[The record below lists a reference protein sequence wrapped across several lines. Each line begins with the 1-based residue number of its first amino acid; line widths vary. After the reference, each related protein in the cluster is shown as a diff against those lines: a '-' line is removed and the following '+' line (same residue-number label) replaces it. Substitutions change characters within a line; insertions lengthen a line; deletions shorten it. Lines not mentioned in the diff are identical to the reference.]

1 MEKEKIREL
10 VREMTLEEKASLTSG
25 ENGWFLKGVD
35 RLGIPQ
41 IRVNDGPHGLRVV
54 DEEDM
59 DLLGGSS
66 VPAVCFPAACA
77 TAASFDRE
85 LLYQMGETLGKES
98 QDQKVDVLLGPG
110 VNMKRSP
117 LCGRNFEYFSEDPYL
132 AGELASSYVK
142 GVQSQGVGT
151 SLKHFF
157 ANNQETRRMD
167 CDVSADERT
176 IREIYL
182 PAFEKVVKEAQPW
195 TVMASYNKV
204 GGFYSTVNKPYLE
217 DVLREEWGFEGLV
230 TSDWGATHDRPG
242 AVAAGCDLTMPGEA
256 TDGEI
261 VEAVKSG
268 ALSEE
273 DLDRAVTR
281 ILELIFRAVEN
292 RRPELVAD
300 YEKDHAFAREVEEES
315 MVLLKNTGILPLE
328 KEKKAAFIG
337 AFAKVPRMQGGG
349 SSHVNCTK
357 ITGALEAAEA
367 AGLQICYAAGYQENG
382 KTTEELLREAVDA
395 AKEADVAIVF
405 AGLPDDMESEGTDR
419 IHMRLPQGHNRLI
432 EAVCGAN
439 PNTVVVL
446 HNGSPVEM
454 PWAEKPKAIL
464 ETYLGGQAV
473 GEATVA
479 VLYGDV
485 NPSGHL
491 AETFPKRLEDNPSY
505 LSFPG
510 EGASVSYPEGLF
522 IGYRY
527 YASKEM
533 EVLFPFGHGLSYTDF
548 VYSDLCLDKKTL
560 SEEEELMVSV
570 KVTNTGKR
578 AGKALVQLY
587 VSPDKVEMI
596 RPVRELKAFEKIM
609 LAPGETRTVK
619 MTLNRRAFAHWNPVL
634 HDWACETG
642 GYRIQICENAQKV
655 LLEEKV
661 QLEGKPIPPVGGYC
675 VGTPMALLAKVP
687 KMRKFLDEN
696 IIYLVKGMAA
706 AGYIPKEL
714 LGFLDNLPGK
724 PDLNTL
730 NMIAKRAGERG
741 GGAGGVQGLDALL
754 GQPVSVLLSLLTEE
768 KKQELVGLLD
778 EENRRFSIEIN
789 QKNYRI

>member
-1 MEKEKIREL
+1 M
-10 VREMTLEEKASLTSG
+10 
-25 ENGWFLKGVD
+25 
-35 RLGIPQ
+35 
-41 IRVNDGPHGLRVV
+41 
-54 DEEDM
+54 
-59 DLLGGSS
+59 
-66 VPAVCFPAACA
+66 
-77 TAASFDRE
+77 
-85 LLYQMGETLGKES
+85 
-98 QDQKVDVLLGPG
+98 
-110 VNMKRSP
+110 
-117 LCGRNFEYFSEDPYL
+117 
-132 AGELASSYVK
+132 
-142 GVQSQGVGT
+142 
-151 SLKHFF
+151 
-157 ANNQETRRMD
+157 
-167 CDVSADERT
+167 
-176 IREIYL
+176 
-182 PAFEKVVKEAQPW
+182 
-195 TVMASYNKV
+195 
-204 GGFYSTVNKPYLE
+204 
-217 DVLREEWGFEGLV
+217 
-230 TSDWGATHDRPG
+230 
-242 AVAAGCDLTMPGEA
+242 
-256 TDGEI
+256 
-261 VEAVKSG
+261 
-268 ALSEE
+268 
-273 DLDRAVTR
+273 
-281 ILELIFRAVEN
+281 
-292 RRPELVAD
+292 
-300 YEKDHAFAREVEEES
+300 
-315 MVLLKNTGILPLE
+315 
-328 KEKKAAFIG
+328 
-337 AFAKVPRMQGGG
+337 
-349 SSHVNCTK
+349 
-357 ITGALEAAEA
+357 
-367 AGLQICYAAGYQENG
+367 
-382 KTTEELLREAVDA
+382 
-395 AKEADVAIVF
+395 
-405 AGLPDDMESEGTDR
+405 
-419 IHMRLPQGHNRLI
+419 
-432 EAVCGAN
+432 
-439 PNTVVVL
+439 
-446 HNGSPVEM
+446 
-454 PWAEKPKAIL
+454 
-464 ETYLGGQAV
+464 
-473 GEATVA
+473 
-479 VLYGDV
+479 
-485 NPSGHL
+485 
-491 AETFPKRLEDNPSY
+491 SY

-527 YASKEM
+527 YVSKEM

-560 SEEEELMVSV
+560 SEEEELTVSV

-609 LAPGETRTVK
+609 LVPGETRTVK

-778 EENRRFSIEIN
+778 EENRRFSIDVN